1 MINILLNLNNENIEL
16 IDEVINYKNSMSFS
30 SNLNLTQS
38 LLILISSLI
47 AGLIMKKL
55 FIKYSFS
62 LSSKISFGNTL
73 FLILVSVSALIA
85 VVKTSLA
92 LSLGLV
98 GALSVIRYR
107 TAIKDPYSLAFL
119 LSSITVGIAI
129 GADQIIF
136 GILFLL
142 FTSIIVFWNH
152 KKSIY
157 SKTNKNDLDLES
169 LDTLCLELPPNSNL
183 IKIENIL
190 KNKTKVYKLIS
201 IDQSEDDLLRL
212 TIRLNIESIKYIE
225 ELKSLIY
232 KDYKNAKLF
241 YYNSENE

>member
-1 MINILLNLNNENIEL
+1 MLNIFLNLNNKDIEL
-16 IDEVINYKNSMSFS
+16 IDEVINFKNSASFS

-38 LLILISSLI
+38 LLILITSLI
-47 AGLIMKKL
+47 SGLIMKKL
-55 FIKYSFS
+55 YTKYSLS
-62 LSSKISFGNTL
+62 LSSKTSFGNTL
-73 FLILVSVSALIA
+73 FLILTSVTALIA
-85 VVKTSLA
+85 VIKTSLA

-107 TAIKDPYSLAFL
+107 TAVKDPYALAFL
-119 LSSITVGIAI
+119 LSSITLGIAI

-142 FTSIIVFWNH
+142 LTSIIVYWNY
-152 KKSIY
+152 KNSLY
-157 SKTNKNDLDLES
+157 SKTKKNDIDLES
-169 LDTLCLELPPNSNL
+169 LDTLCLELPSNANL
-183 IKIENIL
+183 IKIENII
-190 KNKTKVYKLIS
+190 KKKTIVYKLIS

-232 KDYKNAKLF
+232 EDYKNAKLF

>member
-1 MINILLNLNNENIEL
+1 MLNIFLNLNNKNIEL
-16 IDEVINYKNSMSFS
+16 VDEVINFKNSMSFS
-30 SNLNLTQS
+30 SNLNLNQS
-38 LLILISSLI
+38 LLILLSSLI

-55 FIKYSFS
+55 FTKYSLS
-62 LSSKISFGNTL
+62 LSSKTSFGNTL
-73 FLILVSVSALIA
+73 LLILTSVSALIA

-142 FTSIIVFWNH
+142 LTSTIVYWNY

-157 SKTNKNDLDLES
+157 SKTNKNALDLES
-169 LDTLCLELPPNSNL
+169 LDTLCLELPSNANL
-183 IKIENIL
+183 IKIENII
-190 KNKTKVYKLIS
+190 KKKTNIYKLIS
-201 IDQSEDDLLRL
+201 IDQSEDDFLRI

-232 KDYKNAKLF
+232 KDYKYAKLF